1 MRAPIQVEPSALGNY
16 FAWLRTLL
24 ATERTLKAET
34 RTSLSLI
41 AFGFTIVQFFE
52 KLRDMST
59 VGHPVRAETPRNLGL
74 ALIGLGVASALISIW
89 QYRRLVNRLWS
100 KDLAAFSGE
109 EQKPMWTPTV
119 IVLSAICLI
128 GIFAFATVLM
138 HLS

>member
-1 MRAPIQVEPSALGNY
+1 MRAPIHVEPSALGNY
-16 FAWLRTLL
+16 FAWIRTLL

-59 VGHPVRAETPRNLGL
+59 MGHAVRAETPRNLGL
-74 ALIGLGVASALISIW
+74 ALIALGIGSAIISIW

-100 KDLAAFSGE
+100 TDLAAFAGE
-109 EQKPMWTPTV
+109 EKRPQWTPTA
-119 IVLSAICLI
+119 IVLSFICLI
-128 GIFAFATVLM
+128 GIFAFVAVLM